1 MTPNSVRSIELGIT
15 NKCTLRCP
23 HCVSLT
29 YKMPEQKPI
38 HLDFFALI
46 NFLDKLISLETVLIE
61 GSYSDQLMYPK
72 LLDVISYCKKRNL
85 KIRFCTHGSARNEL
99 WWKQLASL
107 LDKNDIVRFAIDGS
121 TQELH
126 EKYRVNSQLNKV
138 LKNHS
143 ILKQNS
149 QAITSLQHI
158 VFEYNKY
165 DTENV
170 ILLSKKEK
178 FDRCEVIQCG
188 NVIIN
193 EHLQKEKIVPI
204 KDLLQYYKK
213 NNKILADIKFSN
225 NYTCDSKIRDEIYIN
240 HRGEVVLCADHDNN
254 IIKPNIFNS
263 DIDTI
268 FHHINTSTDKN
279 ICFKNCNTL
288 DYNVGKKFPIKI
300 YSDNVQT
307 VQFHTR
313 ELK

>member
-1 MTPNSVRSIELGIT
+1 LTPSSVRSIELGIT

-23 HCVSLT
+23 HCVSLA
-29 YKMPEQKPI
+29 YKMPEQKPN
-38 HLDFFALI
+38 HLDFYTLT

-61 GSYSDQLMYPK
+61 AYSDQLMYPK
-72 LLDVISYCKKRNL
+72 LLDVVSYCKRRNL
-85 KIRFCTHGSARNEL
+85 KIRFCTHGSARNES
-99 WWKQLASL
+99 WWKELSQL
-107 LDKNDIVRFAIDGS
+107 LDENDIVRFAIDGS

-126 EKYRVNSQLNKV
+126 EKYRVNSELKKV

-149 QAITSLQHI
+149 HVLTSLQHI
-158 VFEYNKY
+158 VFEYNKH
-165 DTENV
+165 DTENI

-178 FDRCEVIQCG
+178 FDRCEIIQCG
-188 NVIIN
+188 NVIIDDY
-193 EHLQKEKIVPI
+193 LKKENIVPVN
-204 KDLLQYYKK
+204 DLLQYYKK
-213 NNKILADIKFSN
+213 NNKILSDIKFSN
-225 NYTCDSKIRDEIYIN
+225 NYTCDSRIRSEIYIN

-254 IIKPNIFNS
+254 TVKPNIFNS

-268 FHHINTSTDKN
+268 FHYINNSTDKN
-279 ICFKNCNTL
+279 ICFKNCNIF

-300 YSDNVQT
+300 YSEKIQT

>member
-23 HCVSLT
+23 HCVSLV
-29 YKMPEQKPI
+29 YKMPEKEPI
-38 HLDFFALI
+38 HLEFSALI
-46 NFLDKLISLETVLIE
+46 NFLNKLTSLETVLIE
-61 GSYSDQLMYPK
+61 GAYSDQLMYPQ

-85 KIRFCTHGSARNEL
+85 KIRFCTHGSARNEI
-99 WWKQLASL
+99 WWKKLASL
-107 LDKNDIVRFAIDGS
+107 LDENDIIRFAIDGS

-126 EKYRVNSQLNKV
+126 EKYRVNSQLKKV

-143 ILKQNS
+143 IIKENS
-149 QAITSLQHI
+149 NVLTSLQHI
-158 VFEYNKY
+158 VFEYNKH

-170 ILLSKKEK
+170 ISLSKHEK
-178 FDRCEVIQCG
+178 FDRCEIIQCG
-188 NVIIN
+188 NVIIDEN
-193 EHLQKEKIVPI
+193 LKRQGIIPV
-204 KDLLQYYKK
+204 KDLLNYYKK
-213 NNKILADIKFSN
+213 NNKILEDIKFST
-225 NYTCDSKIRDEIYIN
+225 NYVCDSIKRDEIYIN
-240 HRGEVVLCADHDNN
+240 HRGEVVLCADHDNTV
-254 IIKPNIFNS
+254 IKPNIFDS

-268 FHHINTSTDKN
+268 FQYINNSMDKN

-300 YSDNVQT
+300 YSENVQT